1 MKNPFKRPK
10 SQSLEDRRQARAD
23 LAFKL
28 QKAQDDL
35 SGARNDAVQAARARF
50 GDAEQAAA
58 EDKIRRCE
66 IHVLTLENALL
77 AEDVEIEE
85 AEAAERVAADQALRK
100 ETADDLE
107 RRAAQLEEAAAPLAG
122 VLANISAALSNC
134 IPVVGEIG
142 MPTFIGELGKTI
154 PDGLAVIVAEVK
166 ARASATRAGSAPA
179 ILAKTVPTLV
189 PATEP
194 APGPTIQIFALEP
207 LKWKPA
213 GPGEL
218 SQASAFAITALP
230 VKYAKIALEHHFAL
244 EPDDPRVRN
253 IIRNPHGPSAGIP
266 RWRDL
271 DHLDTVNVYSAGSGK
286 FLREEIP
293 GEAPTFEN
301 FRKNEAP
308 KKVWVSRPA
317 DPQPDPS
324 SDPNAGIFDDPA

>member
-1 MKNPFKRPK
+1 M
-10 SQSLEDRRQARAD
+10 S
-23 LAFKL
+23 
-28 QKAQDDL
+28 
-35 SGARNDAVQAARARF
+35 RF
-50 GDAEQAAA
+50 
-58 EDKIRRCE
+58 
-66 IHVLTLENALL
+66 
-77 AEDVEIEE
+77 EE
-85 AEAAERVAADQALRK
+85 AEAAEQVAADQALRK

-142 MPTFIGELGKTI
+142 MPTFIGELGKQF
-154 PDGLAVIVAEVK
+154 PMVSPLLSREVK
-166 ARASATRAGSAPA
+166 ARAFSDPCGFGAGHSGENRPEA
-179 ILAKTVPTLV
+179 LFS
-189 PATEP
+189 ATEP

-244 EPDDPRVRN
+244 DPDDPRVRN
-253 IIRNPHGPSAGIP
+253 IIRNPHGPSAGMP

-293 GEAPTFEN
+293 GEAP
-301 FRKNEAP
+301 
-308 KKVWVSRPA
+308 A